1 MLHRINLAESLR
13 YPRVRIMFRNMMLRQ
28 DIASLVIFT
37 GLNVNVVSQV
47 LLFIAIVFN
56 HFLAFARLNF
66 MQKIVNGLN
75 SNCQFRFASIFHFL
89 FIFTTF

>member
-1 MLHRINLAESLR
+1 
-13 YPRVRIMFRNMMLRQ
+13 MMLRQ

-89 FIFTTF
+89 FIFATF